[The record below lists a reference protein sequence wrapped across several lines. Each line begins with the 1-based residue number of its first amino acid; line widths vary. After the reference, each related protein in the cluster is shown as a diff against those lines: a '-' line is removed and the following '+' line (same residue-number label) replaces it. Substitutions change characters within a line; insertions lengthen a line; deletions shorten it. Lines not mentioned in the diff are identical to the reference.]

1 MGDNNSSMEGED
13 DFFDEVPD
21 IPPIPGSS
29 WQVKLRELVLSPN
42 GKRLALIVIVALI
55 ALVVI
60 GVAALIVILVTV
72 SSVGSD
78 SSTAQNETTPIESSD
93 PVSYITDNIC
103 EGSYAQGQADWN
115 YGVMVDLGSSGSR
128 LSIYQWKSDEP
139 VQPAPTGGPYF
150 YAELR
155 PGVSYYA
162 GDPDGAADS
171 LVDLLNYAE
180 DSLDCVG
187 AIVEDTPIFLFATAG
202 LRLLPEE
209 ESDAILDSIRSLIFD
224 QYDFYFQYNWAK
236 IISGSEESIYD
247 WLTVQQLLLVNHDAS
262 DSTVGVVDMG
272 GGSVEVTFD
281 PISLGSPYD
290 NDYIRDVDWNEEE
303 YQVYGYS
310 YLPYGHNSAREWVQA
325 ILAETQ
331 PGDVVENPCYLVG
344 FNHTN
349 PQPDGSSPLFVGTGN
364 PDECVDVILQL
375 FNDSVCDFVQC
386 TFNGIYQP
394 LIEGG
399 QQFYGL
405 DNLARVVNFLQLPS
419 QTQLDTIDS
428 NSRQFCEMTWEEAQ
442 DAYPDELDGITL
454 FNGCFEG
461 LYAYSLLT
469 AGLKFSPESTQFTF
483 VGELY
488 GVDVSWTWGAMTDQV
503 ATLNL

>member
-187 AIVEDTPIFLFATAG
+187 AIVEDTPIFLFATA
-202 LRLLPEE
+202 
-209 ESDAILDSIRSLIFD
+209 
-224 QYDFYFQYNWAK
+224 
-236 IISGSEESIYD
+236 
-247 WLTVQQLLLVNHDAS
+247 
-262 DSTVGVVDMG
+262 GVVDMG

>member
-162 GDPDGAADS
+162 GAPDGAADS

-187 AIVEDTPIFLFATAG
+187 AIVEDTPIFLFATA
-202 LRLLPEE
+202 
-209 ESDAILDSIRSLIFD
+209 
-224 QYDFYFQYNWAK
+224 
-236 IISGSEESIYD
+236 
-247 WLTVQQLLLVNHDAS
+247 
-262 DSTVGVVDMG
+262 GVVDMG